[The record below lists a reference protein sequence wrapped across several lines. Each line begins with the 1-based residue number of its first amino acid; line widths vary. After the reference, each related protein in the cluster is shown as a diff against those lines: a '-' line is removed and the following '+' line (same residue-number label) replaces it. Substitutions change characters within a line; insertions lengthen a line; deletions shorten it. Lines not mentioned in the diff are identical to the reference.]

1 MLDERFGAMPLYS
14 IRRLG
19 SLMAPSAEKPVLQHP
34 DCDADRRPP
43 IFLRLPP
50 FRSGAEAPRW
60 RLLRVLFLRR
70 CPLPAPSKTREPAAT
85 RCPVVHRARVLSGWL
100 PHCRRRYGGLAWV
113 GSSLVFGLLVQPV
126 RELLALMESASR
138 VQSAMQAMVPWT

>member
-1 MLDERFGAMPLYS
+1 MLDERFGAMALYS

-85 RCPVVHRARVLSGWL
+85 RCPVFTALVSCLDGSRIAGDDMVVWRGSEAVLSSACWCSRLENCWPWWSPRAGSNL
-100 PHCRRRYGGLAWV
+100 QCRLWCLGH
-113 GSSLVFGLLVQPV
+113 
-126 RELLALMESASR
+126 
-138 VQSAMQAMVPWT
+138 